1 MLHIHIYAPAPH
13 AKKAKANENFFFFFH
28 VSCSVFSAQL
38 SHKGSFMC
46 REGGMEKK
54 TFPFELTDLQ

>member
-1 MLHIHIYAPAPH
+1 MP
-13 AKKAKANENFFFFFH
+13 KKQKQMKTLFFFH

>member
-1 MLHIHIYAPAPH
+1 MHSVNFIFFNIYIYIFPWELGILLSY
-13 AKKAKANENFFFFFH
+13 KA
-28 VSCSVFSAQL
+28 
-38 SHKGSFMC
+38 SFIC